1 MNLKELLGEDLYKQ
15 VEGKLGDKKIAVV
28 SDGNWIPKE
37 KFNEVNLEKN
47 ELKNQVSNSEQKIAD
62 LEASF
67 QSTNEKYANYDQNIE
82 GLTSELNTYKTQS
95 LKMSIASKAGLPL
108 DLATRLS
115 GDTEEEIKADAE
127 KLASFVSKPAPLPLK
142 ATEPGNDDKLSPY
155 KNMLENL
162 NLEGE

>member
-1 MNLKELLGEDLYKQ
+1 MKREFLEGLGLEKEAIDQIMKEHGKSVQAAKPEDYEEIKSLKETLEQQVNDLNTT
-15 VEGKLGDKKIAVV
+15 LTA
-28 SDGNWIPKE
+28 
-37 KFNEVNLEKN
+37 
-47 ELKNQVSNSEQKIAD
+47 
-62 LEASF
+62 
-67 QSTNEKYANYDQNIE
+67 TNEKYADYDKNVE

>member
-1 MNLKELLGEDLYKQ
+1 MKREFLEGLGLEKEAIDQIMKEHGKSVQADKPEDYEEIKSLKETLEQQVNDLNTT
-15 VEGKLGDKKIAVV
+15 LTA
-28 SDGNWIPKE
+28 
-37 KFNEVNLEKN
+37 
-47 ELKNQVSNSEQKIAD
+47 
-62 LEASF
+62 
-67 QSTNEKYANYDQNIE
+67 TNEKYAEYDKNVE